1 MLELKIIVTVTSD
14 LTKRYVY
21 NYQQYVLYVLY
32 SASWKDKT
40 VYFIRY
46 KRAFMSK
53 CSIHVRC
60 MNVPSHSEFKMSR
73 KI

>member
-1 MLELKIIVTVTSD
+1 MLELKIIVIVTSD

-40 VYFIRY
+40 VLGIKEHNLQAYF
-46 KRAFMSK
+46 M
-53 CSIHVRC
+53 
-60 MNVPSHSEFKMSR
+60 
-73 KI
+73 